1 MSGNGWRVEKTA
13 RARRV
18 WEEYQ
23 QQHDVSG
30 PHGQVVGIDPDSG
43 RLWFGKSALAIREQL
58 TAEHVEALLLFLHV
72 GYNHYLRKGVS
83 YEVASISSAPCGQ
96 VSCGS

>member
-1 MSGNGWRVEKTA
+1 MSDNGWTEEKTA

-30 PHGQVVGIDPDSG
+30 QRGQVVGIDPDSG
-43 RLWFGKSALAIREQL
+43 RIWFGKSALAIREQL
-58 TAEHVEALLLFLHV
+58 DTEHVEALLLFLRV
-72 GYNHYLRKGVS
+72 GYDHYLRKGVS
-83 YEVASISSAPCGQ
+83 YELASISSAPCGQ
-96 VSCGS
+96 VSRGA